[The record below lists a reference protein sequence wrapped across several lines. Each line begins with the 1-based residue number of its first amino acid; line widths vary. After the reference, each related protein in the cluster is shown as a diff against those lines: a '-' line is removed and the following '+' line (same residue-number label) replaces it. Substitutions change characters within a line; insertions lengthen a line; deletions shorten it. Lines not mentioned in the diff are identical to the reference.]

1 MIRNNL
7 FIFRIFAP
15 QDRFVLFFHSGLKII
30 NLVQTGYATTVH
42 QQVFNE
48 HWVILQQFY
57 GFVWVCA
64 VLFKTISF
72 GKVVNF
78 C

>member
-1 MIRNNL
+1 ML
-7 FIFRIFAP
+7 
-15 QDRFVLFFHSGLKII
+15 VLCDI
-30 NLVQTGYATTVH
+30 H
-42 QQVFNE
+42 QQVFSK

-64 VLFKTISF
+64 LLFKIIFICQSGHFWLETCISHL
-72 GKVVNF
+72 KT

>member
-1 MIRNNL
+1 MKEYFLESSIMY
-7 FIFRIFAP
+7 
-15 QDRFVLFFHSGLKII
+15 VLCDI
-30 NLVQTGYATTVH
+30 H
-42 QQVFNE
+42 QQVFSK

-64 VLFKTISF
+64 VLFKIIFTWQS
-72 GKVVNF
+72 GKFLLKNRILHPKT